1 MDLDLKVV
9 SKEINEILWR
19 NHKTLSTAESCT
31 SGRVASVI
39 TAVPGAS
46 QYFKGGVVSYANE
59 VKINLLGVD
68 AQVIEEQT
76 PVCEEVARQMVKG
89 ALRVFNTDYA
99 VSVTGFA
106 GPGGVENGKNGVLV
120 GTIWIAV
127 GNGQRIETVMLEEDN
142 GRDKNLASATSTAMH
157 MLLEFLK
164 ADLGTEEE
172 AQERLTLISYIYAR
186 RASPTT
192 RFARRTSQFPTPYR
206 REWRKLSSQRKII
219 REKFVR

>member
-59 VKINLLGVD
+59 VKTNLLGVD

-106 GPGGVENGKNGVLV
+106 GPGGVENGKNAVLV

-127 GNGQRIETVMLEEDN
+127 GNSERIETVMLEEDN

-157 MLLEFLK
+157 MLLDFLK

-172 AQERLTLISYIYAR
+172 A
-186 RASPTT
+186 
-192 RFARRTSQFPTPYR
+192 
-206 REWRKLSSQRKII
+206 
-219 REKFVR
+219 